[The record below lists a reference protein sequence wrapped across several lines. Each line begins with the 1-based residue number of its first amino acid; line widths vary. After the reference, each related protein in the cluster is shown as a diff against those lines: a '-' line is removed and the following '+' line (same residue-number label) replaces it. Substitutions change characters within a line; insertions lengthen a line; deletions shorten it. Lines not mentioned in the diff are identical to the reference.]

1 MYSTISKIIPAQK
14 ITVNLVVFNLVVKM
28 HNGRSRN
35 YYKVGFNFRLEM
47 IRLKLAK
54 FRLNIPIGY
63 GPRPFQ
69 LCYQKSDHLD
79 GLCRTRN
86 CRPTGLTEDQQGPAL
101 SYLRTEDRFVIPK
114 DHSGQLDPPSDHQL
128 SYRSTEKG
136 RSDQFAI
143 SSNKDFQVRFV
154 IQNQVQHR
162 NSSTSYVSE

>member
-1 MYSTISKIIPAQK
+1 MYSTISKLIPTQK
-14 ITVNLVVFNLVVKM
+14 ITVNVVVFNLVVKM

-114 DHSGQLDPPSDHQL
+114 DHSDQLGPPSDHQL

>member
-101 SYLRTEDRFVIPK
+101 SYLRTEDRFVIQK
-114 DHSGQLDPPSDHQL
+114 DHSDELDPPSDHQL

-143 SSNKDFQVRFV
+143 STNKDFQVRFV